1 MENRQEVD
9 FSVTTLKRPAA
20 ILTWTLKFNITRRK
34 TGYSLRPAGFPA
46 KRIATSRQCVGTN
59 NIK

>member
-1 MENRQEVD
+1 
-9 FSVTTLKRPAA
+9 
-20 ILTWTLKFNITRRK
+20 LKFNITLRK